1 MALVRV
7 RSDGRGTDYRP
18 WRGLLE
24 STFRTLYA
32 RDWPARLW
40 ARLPGSCDVECS
52 EVQLKVLPP
61 GSAHLRVGFI
71 SDIHIGPTTPQRLL
85 ENAFARLAAARLDV
99 LLLGGDYVYLDANEE
114 KAALLASLV
123 ERVPARRKFAVMG
136 NHDLWTHHAL
146 LEAALLRAGVE
157 LLCNESRALDGQVAL
172 IGLDDPW
179 VGHIDARAAL
189 QGAGQP
195 AMMIVLCHSPDGLPA
210 ATEAIL
216 RRPHPPPTLFVC
228 GHTHAGQISTP
239 WGPVVVPGRL
249 GKQFPQGMHTVG
261 PIQLY
266 VSRGVGGVELPV
278 RAYARPEVVVFE
290 LVP

>member
-1 MALVRV
+1 
-7 RSDGRGTDYRP
+7 
-18 WRGLLE
+18 
-24 STFRTLYA
+24 
-32 RDWPARLW
+32 
-40 ARLPGSCDVECS
+40 
-52 EVQLKVLPP
+52 
-61 GSAHLRVGFI
+61 
-71 SDIHIGPTTPQRLL
+71 
-85 ENAFARLAAARLDV
+85 
-99 LLLGGDYVYLDANEE
+99 
-114 KAALLASLV
+114 
-123 ERVPARRKFAVMG
+123 
-136 NHDLWTHHAL
+136 
-146 LEAALLRAGVE
+146 
-157 LLCNESRALDGQVAL
+157 
-172 IGLDDPW
+172 
-179 VGHIDARAAL
+179 
-189 QGAGQP
+189 
-195 AMMIVLCHSPDGLPA
+195 MMIVLCHSPDGLPA